1 MQYNKTN
8 AQECFGRTVL
18 KGKIQPCKW
27 NSSGKKPACH
37 VAFHFL
43 TTHTAMHQHQ
53 KIRKGKG
60 IERKGTKTG
69 EIANGNVGTK
79 QNLM

>member
-1 MQYNKTN
+1 MLKN
-8 AQECFGRTVL
+8 ALVGLCT
-18 KGKIQPCKW
+18 KAKQPCKW
-27 NSSGKKPACH
+27 NSSGKKPVCH

-43 TTHTAMHQHQ
+43 TTHTAMRQYQ

-69 EIANGNVGTK
+69 EIANGYVGTK
-79 QNLM
+79 QM